1 MEDFDDYSIQ
11 MDEDCVLRDYD
22 EADELA
28 KQREVVEHDNCDI
41 DFGG

>member
-11 MDEDCVLRDYD
+11 MDEDCVLQDYD

>member
-11 MDEDCVLRDYD
+11 IDEDIILQDYD
-22 EADELA
+22 EADEYA
-28 KQREVVEHDNCDI
+28 KQQEVVDNDNCDI